1 MDRRQF
7 LTGSMGILGGA
18 GIASR
23 LAAAGRNSHAPSI
36 QVKVDAGH
44 VLGAIAPDF
53 MGLGYETASVATPGL
68 LSGKNRAYIQ
78 LVRTLGRQG
87 VIRVGGNVSDYSVF
101 SPEAPAKAAPE
112 RQTTVVNAAVI
123 QDLGEFL
130 DATGWK
136 LIWGL
141 NLGSGTPQ
149 QAVEEAQAVA
159 AAAQDKLLAL
169 EIGNEPDLFHGAHR
183 PPDYGYAEFHKEYQ
197 TFRDAI
203 RKKLPDVPFA
213 GPDVAAKTDWMAE
226 FARDEGADIKLL
238 THHYYAMGPPQNPA
252 STFENLLAG
261 NSHLGR
267 ILAQCRSASQL
278 AGVPYRICE
287 TNSCFGGGKPGVSD
301 TFASALWG
309 LDFLFTLAAAD
320 AGGANVE
327 TGVNQHGF
335 ISLYSPIGDDGQG
348 HYAAKP
354 LYYGMLAFTEASQGR
369 RVDVQ
374 FEASGLNVRAYAVLG
389 DKQQLWV
396 TLINKEA
403 SQNVD
408 VHIVGVPDFTHGRV
422 MRLEAPSLES
432 KSGVTLGGAEVTA
445 EGRWTWRHREA
456 AAMRGGECLVSLP
469 AASAAVV
476 TLSNSSH
483 D

>member
-183 PPDYGYAEFHKEYQ
+183 PPDYGYAEFHE
-197 TFRDAI
+197 
-203 RKKLPDVPFA
+203 
-213 GPDVAAKTDWMAE
+213 
-226 FARDEGADIKLL
+226 
-238 THHYYAMGPPQNPA
+238 
-252 STFENLLAG
+252 
-261 NSHLGR
+261 
-267 ILAQCRSASQL
+267 
-278 AGVPYRICE
+278 
-287 TNSCFGGGKPGVSD
+287 GVSN
-301 TFASALWG
+301 L
-309 LDFLFTLAAAD
+309 
-320 AGGANVE
+320 
-327 TGVNQHGF
+327 
-335 ISLYSPIGDDGQG
+335 P
-348 HYAAKP
+348 
-354 LYYGMLAFTEASQGR
+354 R
-369 RVDVQ
+369 R
-374 FEASGLNVRAYAVLG
+374 
-389 DKQQLWV
+389 DK
-396 TLINKEA
+396 KEA
-403 SQNVD
+403 AGRSLRRAGRGREDRLDGGIRPRRGRGHQAP
-408 VHIVGVPDFTHGRV
+408 HASLLRHGT
-422 MRLEAPSLES
+422 AP
-432 KSGVTLGGAEVTA
+432 KSGEY
-445 EGRWTWRHREA
+445 R
-456 AAMRGGECLVSLP
+456 
-469 AASAAVV
+469 
-476 TLSNSSH
+476 
-483 D
+483 